1 MFQPLSVKRCPVVRL
16 TLVSFLPGASR
27 RCPTLSRARTHE
39 PARADIL
46 LMPVRMS
53 AFGAPPAGPEL
64 RAARAEEERGL
75 RSELGQARRAA
86 SRAQQR
92 LASCSSEAAVAL
104 HSAAALAA
112 KRSCEV
118 EQLRAAHSRNEVDQ
132 RRATARMDAAG
143 SLVAASEQLNY
154 VVREYAAAA
163 ASPTRRQP
171 PPTSPTRCC
180 AHATLATPSP
190 LRVPSTGR
198 WDQSLLCSRLGGWR
212 RPSRRGRATYSLRI
226 HCSYTAHTLHIHC
239 IYTAYTLHGGRAGET
254 VLLVLHLIVLRR
266 PPLAWLQPLALLHP
280 LPGYIPLPRHTA
292 PYVATLPH
300 VATLPYQLLTMVASY
315 KLLGE
320 QLWTTQEQ
328 A

>member
-1 MFQPLSVKRCPVVRL
+1 MFQPLSVKRCPVDRL

-118 EQLRAAHSRNEVDQ
+118 EQLRAALMARPDNVTVCRGSFERFGAVDDRRSLRSGVLRDGLNHVQVGIAGQVLPPWLFRPDNLSR
-132 RRATARMDAAG
+132 ARFPRG
-143 SLVAASEQLNY
+143 LVLRFGVRPISWARSWAAS
-154 VVREYAAAA
+154 
-163 ASPTRRQP
+163 
-171 PPTSPTRCC
+171 
-180 AHATLATPSP
+180 LA
-190 LRVPSTGR
+190 LHV
-198 WDQSLLCSRLGGWR
+198 SLLGCGCWHARCGAF
-212 RPSRRGRATYSLRI
+212 RGRCDY
-226 HCSYTAHTLHIHC
+226 
-239 IYTAYTLHGGRAGET
+239 
-254 VLLVLHLIVLRR
+254 
-266 PPLAWLQPLALLHP
+266 
-280 LPGYIPLPRHTA
+280 
-292 PYVATLPH
+292 
-300 VATLPYQLLTMVASY
+300 
-315 KLLGE
+315 
-320 QLWTTQEQ
+320 
-328 A
+328 